1 MSSKRNKRHK
11 RNMEIEADVPGS
23 GFRQKLAETLELPK
37 EIVLNMPRLT
47 MVGNNDLV
55 IENYKGI
62 IEYEDSRVRINTGIG
77 VVRITGDRLLIRE
90 ITSEDVIISGV
101 ILSLE
106 FLR

>member
-1 MSSKRNKRHK
+1 MPSKRNKRHK
-11 RNMEIEADVPGS
+11 RNMEMEADGPRTSFKQTV
-23 GFRQKLAETLELPK
+23 AETLELPK

-62 IEYEDSRVRINTGIG
+62 IEYEDGRVRINTGIG
-77 VVRITGDRLLIRE
+77 VVKITGDRLLIKE
-90 ITSEDVIISGV
+90 ITSEDIIISGV

>member
-1 MSSKRNKRHK
+1 MSSKKNKRHK
-11 RNMEIEADVPGS
+11 RNMEREPDGPRS

-47 MVGNNDLV
+47 MVGNNDIV

-62 IEYEDSRVRINTGIG
+62 IEYEDSKVRINTGIG